1 MSLRLRLIV
10 AFFFLSVVPLGA
22 VTFYTYASNAAAM
35 REAAGHEAESLAG
48 DLSQRMQLVTTQIS
62 ERVEHL
68 MDVQREADASRTDAR
83 PAPGPVAPVRERLPV
98 SSAPSPPRAPAAPAA
113 GEDSVAAA
121 LGEVAMLLNN
131 IEVRGL
137 RPPGPGNAP
146 PPPGTPPQLDGRGGP
161 PRGFRGERGRRGD
174 VVIGVPV
181 PVPSVAPVPA
191 PAPAPG
197 IAPTAPAPPSL
208 PVAPAPPGSVTDAPV
223 PPAVQPPAGTP
234 PVAAAETAR
243 DPRADRPPG
252 RRPAVDFERG
262 GGAGERGF
270 RGAVP
275 DFAAGRIGGPPPA
288 GSIPP
293 PAADAADRDRIL
305 FDMMP
310 IRREMIQQLVGSSEE
325 WQKLSPEERQKVIGE
340 VNQRMLGIVQGIQ
353 MGAAELQKKVS
364 EAQRVA
370 DEKARATALAAA
382 SKQAS
387 AVRSRAAAAAAPTAR
402 AAAESVASAPKTAD
416 TSVGTSGPTRRRT
429 ALTGSRLDVTVERN
443 GKVLREAN
451 AEVNLPNLLAT
462 VFTTTR
468 RERGEVPFAF
478 SKDGRL
484 YTPTEDDRRKI
495 ESLGAVV
502 TPAAAPGTTVLPDW
516 IVVTTEDPTGSGLK
530 FGIARPVGE
539 SLNELRR
546 ASARNAGLGLACIGL
561 ALIGIVPLSS
571 RLTRNLSTLNDG
583 VHRIAEGDYSA
594 RVQVGSNDEIGKLA
608 RAFNQMA
615 EDVERHQHAVVEQER
630 IRRELELGRQ
640 IQHDMLPQGPLRL
653 GLTEIK
659 GVSVP
664 AREVGGDFFNYFAL
678 SDGDLALLVGDV
690 SGKGVGAA
698 LLMANIQASL
708 RTRLALGQDLA
719 SIAREIDVDIEGNT
733 PGPVYATLF
742 VGMLNPVTRLLRYVN
757 AGHNPQYVLRRDGRL
772 EQMSSSGLPVG
783 LLAGRGYTEDR
794 VQLEA
799 GDLLFFYTDG
809 CVEAESESGEMFGA
823 DRLERLLK
831 ASAGAEDLLARV
843 EGAVKVFSGSAEP
856 FDDATMMVVKVG

>member
-22 VTFYTYASNAAAM
+22 VTFYTYVSNAAAM

-68 MDVQREADASRTDAR
+68 MDVQREADATSTDAR
-83 PAPGPVAPVRERLPV
+83 RAAGPVAPASERPRT
-98 SSAPSPPRAPAAPAA
+98 SAPSPDRTPAPAAP

-137 RPPGPGNAP
+137 RPPGPGSGP
-146 PPPGTPPQLDGRGGP
+146 PPPGTPLPPDGRGGP
-161 PRGFRGERGRRGD
+161 PRGFRGGGRRGD
-174 VVIGVPV
+174 IVIGVPV
-181 PVPSVAPVPA
+181 PVPSATPA
-191 PAPAPG
+191 PPPAPG
-197 IAPTAPAPPSL
+197 IAPVAPSLSSQPVPPAPPAPPS
-208 PVAPAPPGSVTDAPV
+208 PVTDAAA
-223 PPAVQPPAGTP
+223 PPAAAPPAGTP
-234 PVAAAETAR
+234 PAGAPAAAAAETSR
-243 DPRADRPPG
+243 DPRADRRSG
-252 RRPAVDFERG
+252 RRPAVDFDRSAA
-262 GGAGERGF
+262 AGDRGF

-288 GSIPP
+288 GNIPP
-293 PAADAADRDRIL
+293 TAAETADRDRIM

-387 AVRSRAAAAAAPTAR
+387 AVRSRALAAAVPAAR
-402 AAAESVASAPKTAD
+402 AAAQSVASSAPKSSDA
-416 TSVGTSGPTRRRT
+416 SVGTSGPTRSRT

-478 SKDGRL
+478 GKDGRL
-484 YTPTEDDRRKI
+484 YTPTDDDRRKI
-495 ESLGAVV
+495 ESIGGVV

-516 IVVTTEDPTGSGLK
+516 IVVTTADPTGSGLK

-719 SIAREIDVDIEGNT
+719 SIARGDRRGHRGQHPGTGLRHAVRRDAQPGDPPAALRQRRPQPAVRAAARRPARADVVVRPAGR
-733 PGPVYATLF
+733 PAGRP
-742 VGMLNPVTRLLRYVN
+742 RLHRRPRPARRRRPAVLLHRR
-757 AGHNPQYVLRRDGRL
+757 LRRGGERERRDVRRRPARAPAANRRPAPTICWRASKAPSR
-772 EQMSSSGLPVG
+772 SS
-783 LLAGRGYTEDR
+783 A
-794 VQLEA
+794 
-799 GDLLFFYTDG
+799 
-809 CVEAESESGEMFGA
+809 
-823 DRLERLLK
+823 
-831 ASAGAEDLLARV
+831 
-843 EGAVKVFSGSAEP
+843 
-856 FDDATMMVVKVG
+856 ATPSRSTTRR

>member
-22 VTFYTYASNAAAM
+22 VTFYTYFSNAAAL
-35 REAAGHEAESLAG
+35 REAAGHEAQSLAG

-62 ERVEHL
+62 DRVEHL
-68 MDVQREADASRTDAR
+68 MDVQREAQAQAAQPARTA
-83 PAPGPVAPVRERLPV
+83 AVAPP
-98 SSAPSPPRAPAAPAA
+98 APAAPTAA
-113 GEDSVAAA
+113 GGPAKPVPPTPAETTHEDSVAAA

-137 RPPGPGNAP
+137 RQGG
-146 PPPGTPPQLDGRGGP
+146 PPPGAPQGPGDGRGAGGG
-161 PRGFRGERGRRGD
+161 RGFRGGRRGD
-174 VVIGVPV
+174 IVVGAPL
-181 PVPSVAPVPA
+181 PAPSVGAPGAAPA
-191 PAPAPG
+191 PAPAPV
-197 IAPTAPAPPSL
+197 TAPA
-208 PVAPAPPGSVTDAPV
+208 VAPV
-223 PPAVQPPAGTP
+223 PPLAPLPPQ
-234 PVAAAETAR
+234 
-243 DPRADRPPG
+243 
-252 RRPAVDFERG
+252 
-262 GGAGERGF
+262 
-270 RGAVP
+270 
-275 DFAAGRIGGPPPA
+275 AAGADPAPPA
-288 GSIPP
+288 GSPDGRFDRGRGRGRPDFARGGQPPDAGVEGVRPDFGAGRGTGNPNPNPLPPGAPPPP
-293 PAADAADRDRIL
+293 PAPGAAEPDKDRIQ

-310 IRREMIQQLVGSSEE
+310 IRREMIQQLVGSNEE
-325 WQKLSPEERQKVIGE
+325 WQKLSQEDRQKVIGE

-364 EAQRVA
+364 EAQKAA
-370 DEKARATALAAA
+370 DEKASMAAA
-382 SKQAS
+382 AKQAA
-387 AVRSRAAAAAAPTAR
+387 AVHSRAVAAAAPAAR
-402 AAAESVASAPKTAD
+402 AATEASAPSGKDAAA
-416 TSVGTSGPTRRRT
+416 TSGPTRRRT
-429 ALTGSRLDVTVERN
+429 AFTGSRLDVMVERN
-443 GKVLREAN
+443 GKVVREAN

-484 YTPTEDDRRKI
+484 FTPTGEDRQKI
-495 ESLGAVV
+495 ESLGGGIVKADL
-502 TPAAAPGTTVLPDW
+502 PPGTTVLPDW
-516 IVVTTEDPTGSGLK
+516 IVVTTEDPSGSGLK

-546 ASARNAGLGLACIGL
+546 AGVRNAGLGLACIGL
-561 ALIGIVPLSS
+561 ALIGIVPLSG

-594 RVQVGSNDEIGKLA
+594 RVEVGSNDEIGKLA

-615 EDVERHQHAVVEQER
+615 EDVERHQHAMVEQER

-640 IQHDMLPQGPLRL
+640 IQHDMLPQGPLRM
-653 GLTEIK
+653 GAMEIQ

-678 SDGDLALLVGDV
+678 SDGDLAMLVGDV

-719 SIAREIDVDIEGNT
+719 SIAREIDVDIERNT

-742 VGMLNPVTRLLRYVN
+742 VGMLNPVTRLLRFVN
-757 AGHNPQYVLRRDGRL
+757 AGHNPQYVLRADGRL

-783 LLAGRGYTEDR
+783 LLAGRGYHEDR
-794 VQLEA
+794 VQLAA

-809 CVEAESESGEMFGA
+809 CVEAESETGEMFGTE
-823 DRLERLLK
+823 RLEALLR
-831 ASAGAEDLLARV
+831 ASAGADDLLVRV
-843 EGAVKVFSGSAEP
+843 EKDVKAFRGTAEP
-856 FDDATMMVVKVG
+856 FDDATMMVVRVG